1 MTQYDDIIVTP
12 NYGPLS
18 HQYPGAMPPTN
29 LGTLPG
35 PITNPP
41 LFYPSQEPVY
51 SDMFPNARQVYVR
64 TAQSNP
70 AQMIARQ
77 KALSATVPY
86 YSYSSQINR
95 SVSGHMNYI
104 APQCSSQRIDRLKA
118 NAIGKNAYM
127 VGLPAH
133 SLYSTKNYFPTE
145 VRTTIRR
152 VRSGGCVAP
161 KKNGA
166 IENNTLRNGQVCAW
180 GALPRQNY

>member
-1 MTQYDDIIVTP
+1 MTQYDNIVVTP

-18 HQYPGAMPPTN
+18 HQYPCAMPSTN

-35 PITNPP
+35 PTPNPP

-51 SDMFPNARQVYVR
+51 ANMFQNARHVYAR
-64 TAQSNP
+64 TAQTNH
-70 AQMIARQ
+70 AQIIARQ
-77 KALSATVPY
+77 KALTASVPY

-104 APQCSSQRIDRLKA
+104 APQSSSQRLDRLKA
-118 NAIGKNAYM
+118 VAIGKNSY
-127 VGLPAH
+127 VPAN

-145 VRTTIRR
+145 VRSKLRR
-152 VRSGGCVAP
+152 ARSGGCVAP
-161 KKNGA
+161 KKKGA
-166 IENNTLRNGQVCAW
+166 IENNSLRNGMVCAW